1 MNKGELVE
9 KVVTECELSKAA
21 VEQVVTSI
29 FGAIT
34 DAMAAGDKVT
44 LIGFG
49 TFSVSERAAREGR
62 NPRSGETMN
71 IPAKKVV
78 KFKAGTKLNDSV
90 K

>member
-9 KVVTECELSKAA
+9 TVVKECELSKAA
-21 VEQVVTSI
+21 AEQVVASVL
-29 FGAIT
+29 GAIT
-34 DAMAAGDKVT
+34 DAMAAGDKVS

-49 TFSVSERAAREGR
+49 TFSVSKRAAREGR

-78 KFKAGTKLNDSV
+78 KFKAGSKLNEAV

>member
-9 KVVTECELSKAA
+9 KVAKECVLSKSAA
-21 VEQVVTSI
+21 EQVLASV

-34 DAMAAGDKVT
+34 DAMATGEKVA
-44 LIGFG
+44 LLGFG

-62 NPRSGETMN
+62 NPQTGETMN

-78 KFKAGTKLNDSV
+78 KFKAGSKLVDSV
-90 K
+90 Q